1 MSIHNNYYTPPPTA
15 GKKKKKPK
23 YAMDRVYASF
33 WLDKGNDLFG
43 RNLSTIGAGSSN
55 LVKAIKFRSYN
66 RAVSNF
72 VKILTNKEIPVRFH
86 DGGSSFT
93 DGKSITLTTKID
105 AKNFDVVVGLA
116 LHEASHILLTDF
128 KAIEANRLEQ
138 WGFDPD
144 WKNLVNWI
152 EDRRIDNY
160 VFKTSPGYKAYYHKL
175 YDEYFNNDKVSA
187 LLDAVDP
194 KNYEVTMDNYMF
206 HIMNMTNSSYNKH
219 AMPYL
224 DVITDMI
231 DLPNIARLKSTYE
244 VCELAGAI
252 WLMIK
257 DNAIAAA
264 ANRADSKIK
273 QLNSEESNSAGKA
286 IDDASEDDEVDVNDA
301 SDEAES
307 RDLTDDEEALIR
319 SILKKQRDFV
329 DHNIAKAAA
338 DRSLNKQLTQ
348 LGDMNVELEPTF
360 DGKFKTVVY
369 NLTKDRRFWTLLA
382 DAKVNMQDVS
392 YNHWPD
398 GYAAA
403 LPYVFC
409 YPSYIAKPQ
418 KVTMAAVNEGMQL
431 GLQLGKK
438 LRLVNESRELIHNR
452 LKSGNIDK
460 RRVACLGYDVETVF
474 NQLHLDQYKGANLH
488 ISLDASGSMG
498 GEKWQSAIRTTVA
511 IAQAAASTQSKIT
524 VQASLRGTRD
534 NIPEAVLFYDSK
546 HNTIQNLIDGLLLCN
561 LNCVTPEGLCYE
573 ALFKQNYFKASNSE
587 VDSYLLNVSDGQPNM
602 NSGRYYGENALEHTK
617 QWINKIKAN
626 NVHILSYF
634 VTSATSATLDNC
646 SDGIA
651 FKKMYGKDAQMVNSN
666 ALIQLAKTLNDKF
679 LAAKREC

>member
-43 RNLSTIGAGSSN
+43 RNLSTVGASSSN

-72 VKILTNKEIPVRFH
+72 VKILTNKEIPVTFH

-93 DGKSITLTTKID
+93 DGKSITLTSKID

-128 KAIEANRLEQ
+128 KAIDANSHKE
-138 WGFDPD
+138 WGYDPD

-219 AMPYL
+219 AMPDL

-231 DLPNIARLKSTYE
+231 DLPNIARLKSTSE

-257 DNAIAAA
+257 DSAIAAA
-264 ANRADSKIK
+264 ANRGDSKIK
-273 QLNSEESNSAGKA
+273 QLNSEASNSAGKA
-286 IDDASEDDEVDVNDA
+286 ADDA

-307 RDLTDDEEALIR
+307 RDLTDDEETLIR

-329 DHNIAKAAA
+329 NHNIAKAAA
-338 DRSLNKQLTQ
+338 DRSLNIQLTQ

-360 DGKFKTVVY
+360 DGEYKTVVY

-382 DAKVNMQDVS
+382 DAKVNMQAEVCS
-392 YNHWPD
+392 SWPD

-403 LPYVFC
+403 LPYVFS
-409 YPSYIAKPQ
+409 YPSYITNPKQ
-418 KVTMAAVNEGMQL
+418 NTMAAVNAGMQL

-452 LKSGNIDK
+452 LKSGNMDK

-524 VQASLRGTRD
+524 VQVSLRGTRD
-534 NIPEAVLFYDSK
+534 NTPEAVLFYDSK

-573 ALFKQNYFKASNSE
+573 ALFKQNCFKASNSE

-602 NSGRYYGENALEHTK
+602 HAGRYGGGKALEHTK

-634 VTSATSATLDNC
+634 VTSDISATLDN
-646 SDGIA
+646 SKDGTA